1 MRSIALWALLCA
13 CGGSVAQ
20 EQDQEPGIVQECRQ
34 TFCPASPYEVSYIPY
49 GRDVY
54 QYAGGPIDG
63 HADFICACWCPTR
76 EETNR
81 FMDFMTAWPPR
92 ADYVDFARG
101 QWAKF
106 CPEAV
111 TSAPNGPR

>member
-1 MRSIALWALLCA
+1 MVAIAECHVARDRAVFDRYLGNLISVRLLLLVLS
-13 CGGSVAQ
+13 GLVL
-20 EQDQEPGIVQECRQ
+20 
-34 TFCPASPYEVSYIPY
+34 
-49 GRDVY
+49 
-54 QYAGGPIDG
+54 AG
-63 HADFICACWCPTR
+63 AFRMLA
-76 EETNR
+76 
-81 FMDFMTAWPPR
+81 PR